1 MIPPHGRFIPNPSCV
16 VIGFA
21 RGTMSAPSSSR
32 RDLRALAR
40 AASYCLHLSSGADDY
55 RLVTSLISE
64 NPGPFAV
71 LQTHCGRNGI
81 SCRALDT

>member
-55 RLVTSLISE
+55 RL
-64 NPGPFAV
+64 
-71 LQTHCGRNGI
+71 
-81 SCRALDT
+81 